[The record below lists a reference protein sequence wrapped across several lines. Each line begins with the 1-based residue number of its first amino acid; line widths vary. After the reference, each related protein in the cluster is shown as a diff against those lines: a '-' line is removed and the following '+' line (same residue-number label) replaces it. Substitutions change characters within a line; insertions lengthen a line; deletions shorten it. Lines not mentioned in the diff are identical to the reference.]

1 MKSITKELLT
11 VEQNVLRMIVG
22 EMTTGEIAFALDVSR
37 NEVKTHI
44 GNIFD
49 KLNVSDR
56 TAAANSAIKR
66 GLVRIDI

>member
-1 MKSITKELLT
+1 MKRITKELLT

-37 NEVKTHI
+37 FAVKTHI
-44 GNIFD
+44 ENIFG
-49 KLNVSDR
+49 KLSVSDR